1 MLGKALTSLFLVIA
15 VTDWFLALLLIEYLK
30 EALPTYPVDLVPLLA
45 FHSALVR
52 VRSLPISQP
61 AKLSHLG
68 NTLG

>member
-15 VTDWFLALLLIEYLK
+15 VTDWFLALFLIKHLK
-30 EALPTYPVDLVPLLA
+30 EALPTYPVDLVLLPT